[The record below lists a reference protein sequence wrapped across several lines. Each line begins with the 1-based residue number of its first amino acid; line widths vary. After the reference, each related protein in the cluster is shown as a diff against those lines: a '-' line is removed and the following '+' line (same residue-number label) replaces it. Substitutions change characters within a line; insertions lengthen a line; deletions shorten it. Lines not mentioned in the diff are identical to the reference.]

1 MTQAIPKAYKGMGM
15 EGFTAKWYANLTS
28 KSMNEFNA
36 LARRVADE
44 VPHGGRVLE
53 VAPGP
58 GYFAVEL
65 AKLRK
70 HHVSG
75 VDISRTFCDIARRN
89 AEQAHVNVD
98 FRLGNAAELPFP
110 DRSFDFVLCRAAF
123 KNFAEPVKALQEMYR
138 VLDKGGQALLIDL
151 RRDASVDSIGHA
163 VDEMR
168 LGAANRLIT
177 KWTFRFMLLKR
188 AYTKREFEQM
198 LSHTSFDRIKVL
210 EDHIGLE
217 VSARRSE

>member
-1 MTQAIPKAYKGMGM
+1 MTHAIAKPYKGMGM
-15 EGFTAKWYANLTS
+15 EGLTAKWYANLTS

-58 GYFAVEL
+58 GYFAIEL

-89 AEQAHVNVD
+89 AEQARVNID

-110 DRSFDFVLCRAAF
+110 DRSFDFILCRAAF

-138 VLDKGGQALLIDL
+138 VLDKNGQVLLIDL
-151 RRDASVDSIGHA
+151 RRDASIDSIAQA
-163 VDEMR
+163 VNEMR
-168 LGAANRLIT
+168 LGAANALIT
-177 KWTFRFMLLKR
+177 KLTFRFMLLKR

-198 LSHTSFDRIKVL
+198 VSQTSFDRVRIL
-210 EDHIGLE
+210 EEYIGLE
-217 VSARRSE
+217 VSGRRSE